1 MQNYCLKNI
10 QSIVFR
16 NGFCPYQNPLIQV
29 IHLFII
35 RDKITYELVKSC
47 TSKKSYRTFALTRN
61 LSYNKRKYVIDTK
74 IGKE

>member
-16 NGFCPYQNPLIQV
+16 NGFCPYQNPLRISEIMHFQK
-29 IHLFII
+29 II
-35 RDKITYELVKSC
+35 FV
-47 TSKKSYRTFALTRN
+47 FTRN
-61 LSYNKRKYVIDTK
+61 LSYNKGKYAIDTE